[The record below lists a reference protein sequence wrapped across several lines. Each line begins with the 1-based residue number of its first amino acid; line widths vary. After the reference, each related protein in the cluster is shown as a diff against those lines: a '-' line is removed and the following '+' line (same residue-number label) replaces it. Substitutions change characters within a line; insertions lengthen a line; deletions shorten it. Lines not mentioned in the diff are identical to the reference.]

1 VVVHDATSLDP
12 VAPTLTRDD
21 LLADRSLRGRA
32 WTHAWTA
39 RVDAWLGELWQD
51 VTGGEKVDAALVATG
66 GQGRAELCPQ
76 SDFDLLLVVGPGD
89 AGDELANRLWYPIW
103 DTGIK
108 LGHAVRTVDD
118 ALDLARDDLDTATA
132 LLTTRHLAG
141 DPALTMALAER
152 ALVQWRGSAK
162 GRLDELVD
170 RVNERHTRLG
180 DLAFL
185 LEPDLK
191 EARGGMRDVH
201 ALDWAH
207 LAQPVRTDAEAEAL
221 SRAYDVLLAARVELH
236 RRTGRKSDV
245 LLLQEQDAVAAVL
258 RYKDADALMAAIA
271 KAARSIAWT
280 SDLVW
285 HRMAQS
291 RRGRRLF
298 RDKPR
303 EVAPGVV
310 LEDRT
315 VRVTSDAPVAEDPV
329 LLLRVAAAA
338 ATHRATI
345 DFATLEALASE
356 SPPLP
361 EPWPDEA
368 RWLFTDLLLAGHAAI
383 PVIEALDHMGLFHR
397 MIPEWEPNRSKPQR
411 NAYHRFTVDR
421 HLCETAAEAAKLA
434 DDVDRPDLLVLG
446 ALFHDIGKGYP
457 GDHTE
462 QGIKL
467 IQRIG
472 PRMGLGPTETE
483 VLASLIRMHLLLPDV
498 ATRRDL
504 DDDGTIAYVANAVGS
519 VELLELLEALTRA
532 DSLATGPAAWGNWKA
547 GLVAE
552 LVHRTEHVLRGG
564 NVEEVTDAGFPSPEQ
579 LELLAGHDQYA
590 HGEGDTLTVVATDR
604 PGQFGRVAG
613 VLSLNGVDV
622 LEAWAHSESGKALQV
637 FHVHAAFGTS
647 PNWTKIQADVRRA
660 VDGRLALRARL
671 AERAATY
678 RRRTT
683 AARPAP
689 PEVMIDNHTSRVA
702 TVVEVSAPDGIGLLF
717 RITQALFELDLDIV
731 SAKIQTVGPDA
742 IDAFYVRDR
751 NGAKITDSAHL
762 GEIERAILHSLGGEL

>member
-1 VVVHDATSLDP
+1 
-12 VAPTLTRDD
+12 VAPTLIRDD
-21 LLADRSLRGRA
+21 LIADRSLRGRA
-32 WTHAWTA
+32 WTQAWTA
-39 RVDAWLGELWQD
+39 RVDTWLADLW
-51 VTGGEKVDAALVATG
+51 VDATDGRTTGASLVATG
-66 GQGRAELCPQ
+66 GQGRGELCPQ
-76 SDFDLLLVVGPGD
+76 SDLDLMLVVGPDVG
-89 AGDELANRLWYPIW
+89 GDELASRLWYPIW
-103 DTGIK
+103 DTGLK

-118 ALDLARDDLDTATA
+118 ALGLARDDLDTATA
-132 LLTTRHLAG
+132 LLTPRHLAG
-141 DPALTMALAER
+141 DAVLTAGLAGRALA
-152 ALVQWRGSAK
+152 QWRGSAK

-170 RVNERHTRLG
+170 RVTERHERLG

-207 LAQPVRTDAEAEAL
+207 LAQPVLTDAEAGML
-221 SRAYDVLLAARVELH
+221 SRDYEVLLAARVELH

-245 LLLQEQDAVAAVL
+245 LLLQEQDAVASAL

-285 HRMAQS
+285 HRIAQS

-303 EVAPGVV
+303 EIAPGVV

-315 VRVTSDAPVAEDPV
+315 VRVTSEAPVAEDPV

-345 DFATLEALASE
+345 DFATLEALAAE

-368 RWLFTDLLLAGHAAI
+368 RWLFTDLLLSGHAAI
-383 PVIEALDHMGLFHR
+383 PVIETLDHMGLFHR

-421 HLCETAAEAAKLA
+421 HLCEAAAEAAKLA
-434 DDVDRPDLLVLG
+434 GDVDRPDLLVLG

-462 QGIKL
+462 EGIKL
-467 IQRIG
+467 IHRIG
-472 PRMGLGPTETE
+472 PRMGLGPSETD
-483 VLASLIRMHLLLPDV
+483 VLASMIRMHLLLPDV

-504 DDDGTIAYVANAVGS
+504 DDDGTIAHVAQEVGS
-519 VELLELLEALTRA
+519 VEVLHLLEALTRA
-532 DSLATGPAAWGNWKA
+532 DSLATGPAAWGSWKA

-564 NVEEVTDAGFPSPEQ
+564 NVQEVTDSGFPNHEQ
-579 LELLAGHDQYA
+579 LALLNTNEQYV
-590 HGEGDTLTVVATDR
+590 HGEDDTLTVVATDR

-622 LEAWAHSESGKALQV
+622 LEAWAHSEAGKALQV
-637 FHVHAAFGTS
+637 FRVQAGFGTA
-647 PNWTKIQADVRRA
+647 PNWMRIQADVRRA

-683 AARPAP
+683 AARPSAP
-689 PEVMIDNHTSRVA
+689 KVVIDNHTSRLA
-702 TVVEVSAPDGIGLLF
+702 TVVEVSTPDGIGLLY
-717 RITQALFELDLDIV
+717 RITQALLELDLDIV
-731 SAKIQTVGPDA
+731 SAKIQTIGPDA
-742 IDAFYVRDR
+742 VDAFYVRDR
-751 NGAKITDSAHL
+751 DGAKITDSAHL
-762 GEIERAILHSLGGEL
+762 GEIERAILHGLSGEL